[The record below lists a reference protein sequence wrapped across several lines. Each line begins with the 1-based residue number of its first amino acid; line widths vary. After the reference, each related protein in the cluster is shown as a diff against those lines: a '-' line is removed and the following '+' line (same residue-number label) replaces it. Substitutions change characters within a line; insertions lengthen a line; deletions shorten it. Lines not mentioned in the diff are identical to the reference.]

1 MKTKIIAY
9 FLLFFINTAVALSCY
24 YYPVTRDQ
32 FFYLDKHNLIN
43 PFTEYYN
50 AYLYSNPRINQ
61 FFTNIISRTKWVE
74 VVFGIIIFNS
84 FFSILFLNIYRRLPR
99 FSEITDVGR
108 FLIFTAFFI
117 FLINY
122 FGEMF
127 YYTPFNTNY
136 TLSHVFYLFYI
147 FILTDYYQDK
157 NEDFIGKF
165 PPLFIIILGIY
176 IGMSNEHIPPVLLAF
191 SFFAAAFYTLKNKK
205 LPNYKV
211 ITLNLSLFVGYLIL
225 FFAPANKVKE
235 KMVNKSPFE
244 ISLKE
249 YGYNIMTIFKSYY
262 YYNAE
267 LIVLSVIV
275 MILAVLYFKKIKTHQ
290 KIIGRILIYLALIVF
305 SLAIVGLSPLIGTR
319 LLFFSTILIIIVM
332 YELIRRIINN
342 LYVKKILS
350 GMAFV
355 WLLIFFSVSI
365 FATFTANKNSE
376 RVLQEITKKS
386 NSTKDVVLKQGFQYF
401 IPELGKFN
409 RKILLENGDVY
420 IDKNPAHNT
429 SQEQNIIYYYRIKSI
444 SHK

>member
-1 MKTKIIAY
+1 MKTKFIAY
-9 FLLFFINTAVALSCY
+9 FLLFFVNIAVAISCY

-43 PFTEYYN
+43 PFREYYN

-74 VVFGIIIFNS
+74 VLFGIIIFNS
-84 FFSILFLNIYRRLPR
+84 FFSVLFLNIYRRWPQ
-99 FSEITDVGR
+99 FSEIKDVSR
-108 FLIFTAFFI
+108 FLVFTAFFI
-117 FLINY
+117 FLISY

-136 TLSHVFYLFYI
+136 TLSHIFYLFYI

-165 PPLFIIILGIY
+165 PPLFIVILGIY

-191 SFFAAAFYTLKNKK
+191 SFFAAVFYTLKNKK
-205 LPNYKV
+205 LPNYKL
-211 ITLNLSLFVGYLIL
+211 ITLNISLFIGYLIL

-249 YGYNIMTIFKSYY
+249 YSHNIITIFKSYY

-267 LIVLSVIV
+267 LILLSAIIV
-275 MILAVLYFKKIKTHQ
+275 ILAVLYFKKIKTYK
-290 KIIGRILIYLALIVF
+290 KITVRILIYLALVGF

-319 LLFFSTILIIIVM
+319 LLFFSTILIIIIM
-332 YELIRRIINN
+332 YELFNIIINN

-355 WLLIFFSVSI
+355 WLLIFFSISI
-365 FATFTANKNSE
+365 FVTFTANRNSE
-376 RVLQEITKKS
+376 MVLQEITKKS
-386 NSTKDVVLKQGFQYF
+386 SSTKDVIVQKGFHYF

-409 RKILLENGDVY
+409 RKILLENGDSY
-420 IDKNPAHNT
+420 IDKNPSQNT
-429 SQEQNIIYYYRIKSI
+429 SQEKNIINYFRIKSI
-444 SHK
+444 SHQ